1 MSKFYAIQQVERT
14 ADLYIF
20 GDITRWR
27 WSEEDTSAWSIQEE
41 IKDLDVDVI
50 HVHIDSYGGEV
61 SEGWGIYNVLREHKA
76 RIVTHADGFVAS
88 AAIYPFMAGD
98 VRIASSVSAFFFH
111 QVLVNAYGNADEL
124 RRAADDADK
133 LNAIGLNAL
142 KDAGIDADRIL
153 ELEKEETWLNAEE
166 ALVLGIATEIRERD
180 ETRTP
185 SQSIRR
191 AVVQK
196 LTAKEQAS
204 EPAKET
210 TQEPTPANRLLAL
223 LSGC

>member
-76 RIVTHADGFVAS
+76 KIVTHADGFVAS

-111 QVLVNAYGNADEL
+111 QVLVNAYGNADVNSQLAEL
-124 RRAADDADK
+124 FF
-133 LNAIGLNAL
+133 
-142 KDAGIDADRIL
+142 
-153 ELEKEETWLNAEE
+153 
-166 ALVLGIATEIRERD
+166 
-180 ETRTP
+180 
-185 SQSIRR
+185 SS
-191 AVVQK
+191 
-196 LTAKEQAS
+196 
-204 EPAKET
+204 
-210 TQEPTPANRLLAL
+210 
-223 LSGC
+223 SG